1 MSLTLLCMDDSIEA
15 VAGTSDFDLLSA
27 FKFLSTPPLKAYF
40 SRPTANEVDRLRRLA
55 WCV

>member
-1 MSLTLLCMDDSIEA
+1 MDDSIEA

-40 SRPTANEVDRLRRLA
+40 SRATANEVDRLRRLA